1 MGEIFLDETGN
12 GFMKNIVC
20 IIVITFLGKVLGFL
34 REVLLAGNF
43 GTGYIVDVYIMS
55 YTIPS
60 ILFGFLPALGVG
72 YTPIYYSVESSK
84 RDRFTTD
91 AIISSIIISVLC
103 SMACCIW
110 SDEIVGIIAAGFRGR
125 DRVLTIDFLRIVV
138 WSVVLNTPIQIIV
151 SYLNC
156 KGLYVHSNVTNL
168 VLSSTQ
174 CIFVI
179 LATKYY
185 LWFLPLGIIFSY
197 LLQFV
202 LLIYFALSSGF
213 RPSTGGVVTSD
224 IKMLYKLAIPIF
236 LSNILVDFSGF
247 IDKFLA
253 SFLNEG
259 SISALNYS
267 YTIMTIFY
275 ALLTTVVITIYYP
288 RIAKLIEEN
297 NISSVTRLSEKIL
310 IYMFIILIPVTA
322 FCVIMSENIV
332 FIVLQRGRFDS
343 QSLNLTYIPF
353 LVYMIS
359 LLFISARDFI
369 NRIFYGF
376 KDTKSNLV
384 YGMVTVIANFII
396 SCLLI
401 KRFGHIGLAIGTTAS
416 AIITFPL
423 YIKKICYYLP
433 DMRLKNVFAKGVL
446 ICLAAIPSLVIAGVI
461 NTVIDSTF
469 EQGILYE
476 ILKCFLAFIASMT
489 PFVLIMRKME
499 IEEMEDIIKMAQ
511 SYMTINGRRNKT

>member
-1 MGEIFLDETGN
+1 MGEILLDEAGN
-12 GFMKNIVC
+12 GFMKNIAY
-20 IIVITFLGKVLGFL
+20 IVIITFLGKVFGFL

-43 GTGYIVDVYIMS
+43 GTGHIVDVYIMS

-72 YTPIYYSVESSK
+72 YTPMYYMVEDGK
-84 RDRFTTD
+84 KDRFTAS
-91 AIISSIIISVLC
+91 AIMSSVIAAVLC
-103 SMACCIW
+103 SIVCCIW
-110 SDEIVGIIAAGFRGR
+110 SNEIVGIIAAGFR
-125 DRVLTIDFLRIVV
+125 DEDKLLTVDFLRIVV

-156 KGLYVHSNVTNL
+156 RGFYLYSNVTNL

-174 CIFVI
+174 CICVI
-179 LATKYY
+179 LAAKYY
-185 LWFLPLGIIFSY
+185 VWFLPLGIIFSY
-197 LLQFV
+197 LLQFI
-202 LLIYFALSSGF
+202 LLIFFALRRGF
-213 RPSTGGVVTSD
+213 RPSTNGFIDPD
-224 IKMLYKLAIPIF
+224 IKMLYKLTLPIF
-236 LSNILVDFSGF
+236 LSNMLVDLSGF

-288 RIAKLIEEN
+288 RIAKMIEEN

-310 IYMFIILIPVTA
+310 TYMFIILIPVTG
-322 FCVIMSENIV
+322 FSVIMSRDIV
-332 FIVLQRGRFDS
+332 FIVLQRGKFDS
-343 QSLNLTYIPF
+343 ESLSLTYIPF

-369 NRIFYGF
+369 NRVFYGF

-384 YGMVTVIANFII
+384 YGMMTVIANFII
-396 SCLLI
+396 SSLLI
-401 KRFGHIGLAIGTTAS
+401 KGFGHIGLAIGTTVS

-423 YIKKICYYLP
+423 YLKKIRYYLP
-433 DMRLKNVFAKGVL
+433 DMRLKNVFAKGALV
-446 ICLAAIPSLVIAGVI
+446 CLATIPSLVIAGII
-461 NTVIDSTF
+461 NGVMGSTF
-469 EQGILYE
+469 ERGIAFE
-476 ILKCFLAFIASMT
+476 VLKCSLVFIAVMV
-489 PFVLIMRKME
+489 PFAIIMKKMGM
-499 IEEMEDIIKMAQ
+499 EEVTDIINMAQ
-511 SYMTINGRRNKT
+511 SYVTINGRRNKK

>member
-1 MGEIFLDETGN
+1 
-12 GFMKNIVC
+12 MKNIVY
-20 IIVITFLGKVLGFL
+20 IVVITFLGKILGFL
-34 REVLLAGNF
+34 REVLLAKSF

-72 YTPIYYSVESSK
+72 YTPMYYAVEDGK
-84 RDRFTTD
+84 KDKFTTD
-91 AIISSIIISVLC
+91 AIMSSIIIAVLC
-103 SMACCIW
+103 SIVCCIW
-110 SDEIVGIIAAGFRGR
+110 SDEIVGIIAAGFRNGER
-125 DRVLTIDFLRIVV
+125 LLTIDFLRVAV
-138 WSVVLNTPIQIIV
+138 WSVVFNTPIQIIV

-156 KGLYVHSNVTNL
+156 RGFYLYSNVTNL

-174 CIFVI
+174 CICVV

-185 LWFLPLGIIFSY
+185 VWFLPLGIILSY
-197 LLQFV
+197 LLQFI
-202 LLIYFALSSGF
+202 LLIFFAFCKGF
-213 RPSTGGVVTSD
+213 RPSTGGLASPD
-224 IKMLYKLAIPIF
+224 IKILYKLTLPIF
-236 LSNILVDFSGF
+236 LSNMLVDLSGF

-253 SFLNEG
+253 SFLSAG

-288 RIAKLIEEN
+288 RIAKMIEEN
-297 NISSVTRLSEKIL
+297 KILSVTFLSEKIL

-322 FCVIMSENIV
+322 FSVIMSKDII
-332 FIVLQRGRFDS
+332 FIVLQRGKFDS
-343 QSLNLTYIPF
+343 ESLSLTYIPF

-369 NRIFYGF
+369 NRVFYGF

-384 YGMVTVIANFII
+384 YGMMTVIANFII

-401 KRFGHIGLAIGTTAS
+401 RRFGHIGLAIGTTAS

-423 YIKKICYYLP
+423 YIKKIRCYLP
-433 DMRLKNVFAKGVL
+433 EIRLKNVFIKGAL
-446 ICLAAIPSLVIAGVI
+446 ICLATIPSLVVTSVI
-461 NTVIDSTF
+461 NIATGSTIQ
-469 EQGILYE
+469 QGIIIE
-476 ILKCFLAFIASMT
+476 IIKCFLMFIVT
-489 PFVLIMRKME
+489 IVPFFIIIKKMG
-499 IEEMEDIIKMAQ
+499 IEEVEDIISMAQ
-511 SYMTINGRRNKT
+511 SYIAINGRRNQK